1 MVRLPR
7 RRPSAATVIAL
18 LALFVALG
26 GPAQAAHLING
37 KLLRKGTVTGRAIK
51 DRSLDTHDLSRSAV
65 RRLETTPPASVTEL
79 QLANGAVTPGKI
91 ARGAVGPAALAA
103 GGVTAGNIAAGA
115 VNGAHV
121 ADGSLTGADI
131 ADGSLT
137 ARDVTRFSGRF
148 SAMVGKGTI
157 DPHTCWSGEPVNLAP
172 EQAHANI
179 GSDVV
184 LVTPGPQW
192 PDQSLSLTVRQSSI
206 PSRFVLIACNPTDN
220 PVTARAVDFSY
231 AVLGIG

>member
-26 GPAQAAHLING
+26 GPAQAARLING

-51 DRSLDTHDLSRSAV
+51 DRSLDTHDLSRAAV

-103 GGVTAGNIAAGA
+103 GGVTAGNIAANA
-115 VNGAHV
+115 VNGAH
-121 ADGSLTGADI
+121 I

-137 ARDVTRFSGRF
+137 ARDVARFSGRF
-148 SAMVGKGTI
+148 SVMVGRTSTGDVNI
-157 DPHTCWSGEPVNLAP
+157 GPDSCWSAEPVNLAP

-179 GSDVV
+179 SADVV

-192 PDQSLSLTVRQSSI
+192 PDKQLSLTVRQSSV
-206 PSRFVLIACNPTDN
+206 PSRFVLIACNPTGD
-220 PVTARAVDFSY
+220 PVTPRSVDFSY
-231 AVLGIG
+231 AVLGIP